1 VRVRPGCGYHITVN
15 AKRFPSVDGN
25 RRPLRMRLIA
35 AALLITMPLAMAQN
49 PLAPTNIPNLPS
61 LGDVERQ
68 DLSPL
73 MERKLG
79 EEIMRD
85 IRRDRDFLD
94 DGPILEYL
102 NNFGNALVAA
112 RPGARGEANFDYY
125 FFAVRDPQLNAFA
138 LPGGFI
144 AVHSALL
151 LAAQSESEL
160 ASVLGHEIGH
170 VVQRHIARSIGQQRQ
185 DALIPLAAMIL
196 AALASKAG
204 GDAAIGVFMGG
215 QGLAIQR
222 QLNFGRDAEREADRI
237 GFQIMGGAGFDTSGM
252 VAFFQRMQTATRNYS
267 DLVPAY
273 LQSHPLTSERIADIQ
288 ARIREQPYKQR
299 LDSLDFYLVR
309 SRARVLQDPSSQ
321 GLAEAKVFFE
331 NQMQQENR
339 QQVAAAQYGLAFVAL
354 KKGDTANAQIW
365 LDKARASYDKPPKAG
380 TFGAASRSVPDS
392 IFVSTAIEIKLAQTE
407 NKPVIAQ
414 ALVDAEAAHQQ
425 FPLSRGIAHQ
435 YGEALIAA
443 GKYEEA
449 ATYLRDQVQLYRED
463 PDSYDLL
470 AQAYSKQGKIAL
482 QHIALAESYVLQGGV
497 LSALDQLSYAR
508 KAKDASFYDQAVID
522 ARERE
527 LQARRREEMGD
538 KYKKDLR
545 EAESRPAFKAEVK
558 SGPAANSSGSPSTNP
573 FDRSPASPFDRSSAN
588 PFDRLRQQNS
598 DFTSGPTV
606 R

>member
-1 VRVRPGCGYHITVN
+1 
-15 AKRFPSVDGN
+15 
-25 RRPLRMRLIA
+25 MRAVA
-35 AALLITMPLAMAQN
+35 AALLVAMPLAMAQDV
-49 PLAPTNIPNLPS
+49 LAPAKIPNLPA
-61 LGDVERQ
+61 LGDTERQ

-85 IRRDRDFLD
+85 IRRDHDFLD

-102 NNFGNALVAA
+102 NNFGNSLVAA

-170 VVQRHIARSIGQQRQ
+170 VAQRHIARSIGQQKQ

-204 GDAAIGVFMGG
+204 GDAAIGVFSAG

-237 GFQIMGGAGFDTSGM
+237 GFQIMGAAGYDTSGM
-252 VAFFQRMQTATRNYS
+252 VAFFQRMQVATRNYS

-273 LQSHPLTSERIADIQ
+273 LQSHPLTTERIADIQ

-299 LDSLDFYLVR
+299 QDSQDFYLVR
-309 SRARVLQDPSSQ
+309 SRARVLQDSSSN
-321 GLAEAKVFFE
+321 GLAEAKTFFE
-331 NQMQQENR
+331 GQMKQENR
-339 QQVAAAQYGLAFVAL
+339 QQVTAGQYGMAFLSL
-354 KKGDTANAQIW
+354 KKGETANAQAW
-365 LDKARASYDKPPKAG
+365 LDKARATFDKPPAAG
-380 TFGAASRSVPDS
+380 TFSAAPRPAPDS
-392 IFVSTAIEIKLAQTE
+392 IFVSTSIEIKLAQPDD
-407 NKPVIAQ
+407 KAMIAKGL
-414 ALVDAEAAHQQ
+414 AEAEAAHLQ

-443 GKYEEA
+443 GKLEEA

-463 PDSYDLL
+463 PDAYDLL
-470 AQAYSKQGKIAL
+470 AQAYSKQGKLAL

-508 KAKDASFYDQAVID
+508 KAPDASFYDQAVID

-527 LQARRREEMGD
+527 LQARRREELGE
-538 KYKKDLR
+538 KGKKDLR
-545 EAESRPAFKAEVK
+545 EAESRPAFKAEMRRDTE
-558 SGPAANSSGSPSTNP
+558 PTTPGSR
-573 FDRSPASPFDRSSAN
+573 FDRM
-588 PFDRLRQQNS
+588 RQDNDS
-598 DFTSGPTV
+598 FTQGRTV